1 LDLSMH
7 LSRQWWVPYLQQLR
21 HGTAYLGAAMT
32 VVIWIAAALHLLTFK
47 SQLFETVR
55 QHSANLARA
64 FERDIITSLR
74 GVDWTLQLL
83 RQHYLRQPNALDF
96 AALAKEL
103 TNGVSIQYVVIGPNG
118 FTTLSSVAAN
128 TPPIDLSDRE
138 HFRVHVESDRDTL
151 FISKPVLGRASGK
164 WTIQLTRRIIG
175 TNGAFGGV
183 IVASV
188 EPGHFS
194 RLYDDIDVGRTGAI
208 ALFGEDGLVRSRKGA
223 TEDGAGQ
230 SIANSRFFEVTRS
243 APEGSYNE
251 LSPIDGAQQV
261 GSFRHV
267 QGFPLIV
274 SVGFG
279 EDEVLTSYRSEL
291 AKTLGAAATLT
302 LLLLSG
308 IGFSTRYR
316 AAHQST
322 TDALR
327 EAEQIALTR
336 TLELK
341 AGEEREANL
350 RRDVAMRQEVAAFNN
365 ELVGSVKAFTAMIE
379 RLTTAST
386 ALNAAAS
393 RAREGSSSVA
403 DAANRA
409 AQRVAE
415 VASAAKQ
422 LTATAD
428 DVADKTRQSAVI
440 FRDAQRGADAT
451 NVAVENLNSA
461 VPQIETVVS
470 TIHKVAGQTSLLALN
485 ATIEAARA
493 GEAGRGFSVVAS
505 EVKALA
511 TQTASATQVI
521 RAQIDAIQAAGVA
534 SIVALQDIRQQISA
548 VEKIS
553 SSVNETVVEHCTSA
567 RGIADTIR
575 ATAVETET
583 VSANAKALAMATH
596 SASESVDD
604 VIEVANTLSAEANR
618 ISAAID
624 GFLHAFKVA

>member
-1 LDLSMH
+1 MH
-7 LSRQWWVPYLQQLR
+7 LLRQWWGPYLQQLR
-21 HGTAYLGAAMT
+21 HGTAYLAAAMT

-47 SQLFETVR
+47 SQLLESVR

-83 RQHYLRQPNALDF
+83 RQHYLRQPNAVDF
-96 AALAKEL
+96 AAHAEEL
-103 TNGVSIQYVVIGPNG
+103 TDGVSSQYVIVGPNG
-118 FTTLSSVAAN
+118 FTTLSSVSAN
-128 TPPIDLSDRE
+128 TTPIDLSDRE

-164 WTIQLTRRIIG
+164 WTIQLTRRI
-175 TNGAFGGV
+175 TAANGAFGGV

-188 EPGHFS
+188 EPSHFS
-194 RLYDDIDVGRTGAI
+194 RFYNDIDVGRTGAI
-208 ALFGEDGLVRSRKGA
+208 ALFGEDGLVRSRRGA
-223 TEDGAGQ
+223 TEDDAGQ
-230 SIANSRFFEVTRS
+230 SIANSRFFEVARS

-251 LSPIDGAQQV
+251 LSPHDGARQV

-274 SVGFG
+274 SVSFG
-279 EDEVLTSYRSEL
+279 EDEVLTSYRGEL
-291 AKTLGAAATLT
+291 VKALGAAATLT
-302 LLLLSG
+302 LLLLAG

-316 AAHQST
+316 AVHQST

-327 EAEQIALTR
+327 EAEQLALTR

-341 AGEEREANL
+341 EGEEREANL
-350 RRDVAMRQEVAAFNN
+350 RRDVAMRQEVATFNK
-365 ELVGSVKAFTAMIE
+365 ELVESVKAFTAMIA
-379 RLTTAST
+379 RLTAAST
-386 ALNAAAS
+386 SLNDAAV

-415 VASAAKQ
+415 VASAAHQ
-422 LTATAD
+422 LATTAD
-428 DVADKTRQSAVI
+428 DVADKTSQSAVI

-451 NVAVENLNSA
+451 NIAIENLNNA

-470 TIHKVAGQTSLLALN
+470 TIHRVAGQTSLLALN

-511 TQTASATQVI
+511 TQTASATQLI

-534 SIVALQDIRQQISA
+534 SVEALQDIREQISA

-553 SSVNETVVEHCTSA
+553 SSVNETVVGHCNSA
-567 RGIADTIR
+567 RDIADTIR
-575 ATAVETET
+575 ATAAETET
-583 VSANAKALAMATH
+583 VSTNATALAMATH
-596 SASESVDD
+596 SASESADD
-604 VIEVANTLSAEANR
+604 VIEVANSLSTEANR

-624 GFLHAFKVA
+624 GFLNALKAA

>member
-1 LDLSMH
+1 MH
-7 LSRQWWVPYLQQLR
+7 FLRQWWGPYLQQLR
-21 HGTAYLGAAMT
+21 HGTAYLAAAMT
-32 VVIWIAAALHLLTFK
+32 VVIWAAAALHLLTFK
-47 SQLFETVR
+47 SQLFESVR

-83 RQHYLRQPNALDF
+83 RQHYLRQPNAVDF
-96 AALAKEL
+96 AARAEEL
-103 TNGVSIQYVVIGPNG
+103 TDGVSIQYVIVGPNG
-118 FTTLSSVAAN
+118 FTTLSSVSGN
-128 TPPIDLSDRE
+128 TTPIDLSDRE
-138 HFRVHVESDRDTL
+138 HFRVHVGSDRDTL
-151 FISKPVLGRASGK
+151 FISKPVLGRVSGK
-164 WTIQLTRRIIG
+164 WTIQLTRRI
-175 TNGAFGGV
+175 TAADGAFAGV

-188 EPGHFS
+188 EPSHFS
-194 RLYDDIDVGRTGAI
+194 RFYNDIYVGRMGEI
-208 ALFGEDGLVRSRKGA
+208 ALFGEDGLMRSRRGA
-223 TEDGAGQ
+223 TEDDAGQ

-243 APEGSYNE
+243 APEGTYNE

-291 AKTLGAAATLT
+291 VKALGAAATLT
-302 LLLLSG
+302 LLLLAG

-316 AAHQST
+316 AVHQST

-327 EAEQIALTR
+327 EAEQLALTR

-350 RRDVAMRQEVAAFNN
+350 RRDVAMRQEVATFNN
-365 ELVGSVKAFTAMIE
+365 ELVESVKAFTAMIA
-379 RLTTAST
+379 RLTAAST
-386 ALNAAAS
+386 SLNDAAV

-415 VASAAKQ
+415 VASAAHQ
-422 LTATAD
+422 LASTAD
-428 DVADKTRQSAVI
+428 DVADKTSQSAVI

-451 NVAVENLNSA
+451 NIAIENLNNA

-470 TIHKVAGQTSLLALN
+470 TIHRVAGQTSLLALN

-511 TQTASATQVI
+511 TQTASATQLI

-534 SIVALQDIRQQISA
+534 SVEALQDIREQISA

-553 SSVNETVVEHCTSA
+553 SSVNETVVEHCSSA
-567 RGIADTIR
+567 RDIADTIR
-575 ATAVETET
+575 ATAAETET
-583 VSANAKALAMATH
+583 VSTNATALAMATH
-596 SASESVDD
+596 SASEAADD
-604 VIEVANTLSAEANR
+604 VLDVANSLSTEANR

-624 GFLHAFKVA
+624 GFLNALKAA

>member
-1 LDLSMH
+1 MRLL
-7 LSRQWWVPYLQQLR
+7 RQWRGPHLQQLR
-21 HGTAYLGAAMT
+21 HGTAYLAAAMT
-32 VVIWIAAALHLLTFK
+32 VVIWAAAALHLLTFK
-47 SQLFETVR
+47 SQLFESVR

-74 GVDWTLQLL
+74 GVDWTLQQL
-83 RQHYLRQPNALDF
+83 RQHYLRQPNAVDF
-96 AALAKEL
+96 AARAEEL
-103 TNGVSIQYVVIGPNG
+103 TDGVSIQYVIIGPNG
-118 FTTLSSVAAN
+118 FTTVSSVSAN
-128 TPPIDLSDRE
+128 TTPLDLSDRE

-164 WTIQLTRRIIG
+164 WTIQLTRRI
-175 TNGAFGGV
+175 TAANGAFGGV

-188 EPGHFS
+188 EPSHFS
-194 RLYDDIDVGRTGAI
+194 RFYNDIDVGRTGAI
-208 ALFGEDGLVRSRKGA
+208 ALFGEDGLVRSRRGA

-279 EDEVLTSYRSEL
+279 EDEVLTSYRTEL
-291 AKTLGAAATLT
+291 TKTFGTAATLT
-302 LLLLSG
+302 LLLLAG
-308 IGFSTRYR
+308 ISFSTRYR
-316 AAHQST
+316 AVHQST

-327 EAEQIALTR
+327 EAEQLALTR

-350 RRDVAMRQEVAAFNN
+350 RRDVAMRQEVATFNK
-365 ELVGSVKAFTAMIE
+365 ELVESVKAFTAMIA
-379 RLTTAST
+379 RLTAAST
-386 ALNAAAS
+386 SLNDAAL

-415 VASAAKQ
+415 VASAAHQ
-422 LTATAD
+422 LVTTAD
-428 DVADKTRQSAVI
+428 DVADKTSQSAVI
-440 FRDAQRGADAT
+440 FRDAQRGTDAT
-451 NVAVENLNSA
+451 NIAIENLNSA

-470 TIHKVAGQTSLLALN
+470 TIHRVAGQTSLLALN

-511 TQTASATQVI
+511 TQTASATQLI

-534 SIVALQDIRQQISA
+534 SVEALQDIRQQISA

-553 SSVNETVVEHCTSA
+553 SSVNETVVGHCNSA
-567 RGIADTIR
+567 RDIADTIR
-575 ATAVETET
+575 ATAAETET
-583 VSANAKALAMATH
+583 VSTSATALAMATH
-596 SASESVDD
+596 SASESADD
-604 VIEVANTLSAEANR
+604 VLEVANSLSTEANR

-624 GFLHAFKVA
+624 GFLNALKAA

>member
-1 LDLSMH
+1 MRLL
-7 LSRQWWVPYLQQLR
+7 RQWRGAHLQQLR
-21 HGTAYLGAAMT
+21 HGTAYLAAAMT
-32 VVIWIAAALHLLTFK
+32 VVIWAAAALHLLTFK
-47 SQLFETVR
+47 SQLFESVR

-74 GVDWTLQLL
+74 GVDWTLQQL
-83 RQHYLRQPNALDF
+83 RQHYLRQPNAVDF
-96 AALAKEL
+96 AARAEEL
-103 TNGVSIQYVVIGPNG
+103 TDGVSIQYVIIGPNG
-118 FTTLSSVAAN
+118 FTTVSSVSAN
-128 TPPIDLSDRE
+128 TTPIDLSDRE

-151 FISKPVLGRASGK
+151 FISKPVLGRVSGK
-164 WTIQLTRRIIG
+164 WTIQMTRRI
-175 TNGAFGGV
+175 TAADGAFGGV

-188 EPGHFS
+188 EPSHFS
-194 RLYDDIDVGRTGAI
+194 RFYNDIAVGRTGAI
-208 ALFGEDGLVRSRKGA
+208 ALFGEDGLVRSRRGA

-267 QGFPLIV
+267 RGFPLIV

-279 EDEVLTSYRSEL
+279 EDEVLTSYRTEL
-291 AKTLGAAATLT
+291 TKTFGAAATLT
-302 LLLLSG
+302 LLLLAG
-308 IGFSTRYR
+308 ISFSTRYR
-316 AAHQST
+316 AVHQST

-327 EAEQIALTR
+327 EAEQLALTR

-350 RRDVAMRQEVAAFNN
+350 RRDVAMRQEVATFNK
-365 ELVGSVKAFTAMIE
+365 ELVESVKAFTAMIA
-379 RLTTAST
+379 RLTAAST
-386 ALNAAAS
+386 SLNDAAL

-415 VASAAKQ
+415 VASAAHQ
-422 LTATAD
+422 LVTTAD
-428 DVADKTRQSAVI
+428 DVADKTSQSAVI
-440 FRDAQRGADAT
+440 FRDAQRGTDAT
-451 NVAVENLNSA
+451 NIAIENLNSA

-470 TIHKVAGQTSLLALN
+470 TIHRVAGQTSLLALN

-511 TQTASATQVI
+511 TQTASATQLI

-534 SIVALQDIRQQISA
+534 SVEALQDIRQQISA

-553 SSVNETVVEHCTSA
+553 SSVNETVVGHCNSA
-567 RGIADTIR
+567 RDIADTIR
-575 ATAVETET
+575 ATAAETET
-583 VSANAKALAMATH
+583 VSTSATALAMATH
-596 SASESVDD
+596 SASESADD
-604 VIEVANTLSAEANR
+604 VLEVANSLSTEANR

-624 GFLHAFKVA
+624 GFLNALKAA

>member
-1 LDLSMH
+1 MH
-7 LSRQWWVPYLQQLR
+7 LLRQRWGPYLQQLR
-21 HGTAYLGAAMT
+21 HGTAYLAAAMT
-32 VVIWIAAALHLLTFK
+32 VVIWGAAALHLLTFK
-47 SQLFETVR
+47 SQLFESVA

-74 GVDWTLQLL
+74 GVDWTIQLL
-83 RQHYLRQPNALDF
+83 RQHYLRQPDALDF
-96 AALAKEL
+96 PALAKEL
-103 TNGVSIQYVVIGPNG
+103 SNGVSIQYVIVGPNG
-118 FTTLSSVAAN
+118 LTALSSASAN
-128 TPPIDLSDRE
+128 TTPIDLSDRE

-151 FISKPVLGRASGK
+151 FISKPVLGRVSGK
-164 WTIQLTRRIIG
+164 WTIQLTRRITAADG
-175 TNGAFGGV
+175 TFAGV

-188 EPGHFS
+188 EPSHFS
-194 RLYDDIDVGRTGAI
+194 RFYNDIDVGRKGAI
-208 ALFGEDGLVRSRKGA
+208 ALFGEDGLVRSRRGA

-230 SIANSRFFEVTRS
+230 SIANSRFFEVTRG

-251 LSPIDGAQQV
+251 LSPLDGAQQV

-279 EDEVLTSYRSEL
+279 EDEVLTSYRTEL
-291 AKTLGAAATLT
+291 TKTFGATATLT
-302 LLLLSG
+302 LLLLAG

-316 AAHQST
+316 AVHQST

-327 EAEQIALTR
+327 EAEQLALTR
-336 TLELK
+336 ALELK
-341 AGEEREANL
+341 AGQEREANL
-350 RRDVAMRQEVAAFNN
+350 RRDVGMRQEVAAFNN
-365 ELVGSVKAFTAMIE
+365 ELVESVKAFTAMIA
-379 RLTTAST
+379 RLTATST
-386 ALNAAAS
+386 ALNDAAL

-415 VASAAKQ
+415 VASAAHQ
-422 LTATAD
+422 LATTAD
-428 DVADKTRQSAVI
+428 DVADKTSQSAVI

-451 NVAVENLNSA
+451 NIAIENLNGA

-470 TIHKVAGQTSLLALN
+470 TIHRVAGQTSLLALN

-511 TQTASATQVI
+511 TQTASATQLI

-534 SIVALQDIRQQISA
+534 SIGALQDIRQQISA

-553 SSVNETVVEHCTSA
+553 SSVNETVVGHCSSA
-567 RGIADTIR
+567 RDIADTIR
-575 ATAVETET
+575 ATAAETET
-583 VSANAKALAMATH
+583 VSANATALAMATH

-604 VIEVANTLSAEANR
+604 VLEVANSLTTEANR

-624 GFLHAFKVA
+624 GFLHALKAA

>member
-1 LDLSMH
+1 MH
-7 LSRQWWVPYLQQLR
+7 LLRQWWGPYLQQLR
-21 HGTAYLGAAMT
+21 HGTAYLAAAMT
-32 VVIWIAAALHLLTFK
+32 VVIWIAAALHLLAFK
-47 SQLFETVR
+47 SQLFESVR

-64 FERDIITSLR
+64 FERDVITSLR
-74 GVDWTLQLL
+74 GVDWTLQQL
-83 RQHYLRQPNALDF
+83 RQHYLRQPNAVDF
-96 AALAKEL
+96 AARAEEL
-103 TNGVSIQYVVIGPNG
+103 TDGVSIQYVVVGPNG
-118 FTTLSSVAAN
+118 FTTLSSVSSN
-128 TPPIDLSDRE
+128 TTPVDLSDRE
-138 HFRVHVESDRDTL
+138 HFRVHVGSDRDTL
-151 FISKPVLGRASGK
+151 FISKPVLGRVSGK
-164 WTIQLTRRIIG
+164 WTIQLTRRI
-175 TNGAFGGV
+175 TAANGAFGGV

-188 EPGHFS
+188 EPSHFS
-194 RLYDDIDVGRTGAI
+194 RFYNDIDVGRMGEI
-208 ALFGEDGLVRSRKGA
+208 ALFGEDGLVRSRRGA
-223 TEDGAGQ
+223 TEDDAGQ

-279 EDEVLTSYRSEL
+279 EDEVLASYRTEL
-291 AKTLGAAATLT
+291 TKTFGAAATLT
-302 LLLLSG
+302 LLLLAG
-308 IGFSTRYR
+308 ISFSTRYR
-316 AAHQST
+316 AVHQST

-327 EAEQIALTR
+327 EAEQLALTR

-350 RRDVAMRQEVAAFNN
+350 RRDVAMRQEVATFNN
-365 ELVGSVKAFTAMIE
+365 ELVESVKSFTAMIA
-379 RLTTAST
+379 RLTAAST
-386 ALNAAAS
+386 SLNDAAL

-415 VASAAKQ
+415 VASAAHQ
-422 LTATAD
+422 LVTTAD
-428 DVADKTRQSAVI
+428 DVADKASQSAVI

-451 NVAVENLNSA
+451 NIAIENLNSA

-470 TIHKVAGQTSLLALN
+470 TIHRVAGQTSLLALN

-511 TQTASATQVI
+511 TQTASATQLI

-534 SIVALQDIRQQISA
+534 SVEALQDIRQQISA

-553 SSVNETVVEHCTSA
+553 SGVNETVVGHCNSA
-567 RGIADTIR
+567 RDIADTIR
-575 ATAVETET
+575 ATAAETET
-583 VSANAKALAMATH
+583 VSTNATALAMATH
-596 SASESVDD
+596 SASESADD
-604 VIEVANTLSAEANR
+604 VLEVANSLSTEANR

-624 GFLHAFKVA
+624 GFLNALKAA

>member
-1 LDLSMH
+1 MRLL
-7 LSRQWWVPYLQQLR
+7 RQWRGPHLQQLR
-21 HGTAYLGAAMT
+21 HGTAYLAAAMT
-32 VVIWIAAALHLLTFK
+32 VVIWAAAALHLLTFK
-47 SQLFETVR
+47 SQIFESVR

-74 GVDWTLQLL
+74 GVDWTLQQL
-83 RQHYLRQPNALDF
+83 RQHYLRQPNAVDF
-96 AALAKEL
+96 AARAEEL
-103 TNGVSIQYVVIGPNG
+103 TDGVSIQYVIIGPNG
-118 FTTLSSVAAN
+118 FTTVSSVSAN
-128 TPPIDLSDRE
+128 TTPLDLSDRE

-164 WTIQLTRRIIG
+164 WTIQLTRRI
-175 TNGAFGGV
+175 TAANGAFGGV

-188 EPGHFS
+188 EPSHFS
-194 RLYDDIDVGRTGAI
+194 RFYNDIDVGRTGAI
-208 ALFGEDGLVRSRKGA
+208 ALFGEDGLVRSRRGA

-230 SIANSRFFEVTRS
+230 SIANSRFFEVTRG

-279 EDEVLTSYRSEL
+279 EDEVLTSYRTEL
-291 AKTLGAAATLT
+291 TKTFGTAATLT
-302 LLLLSG
+302 LLLLAG
-308 IGFSTRYR
+308 ISFSTRYR
-316 AAHQST
+316 AVHQST

-327 EAEQIALTR
+327 EAEQLALTR

-350 RRDVAMRQEVAAFNN
+350 RRDVAMRQEVATFNK
-365 ELVGSVKAFTAMIE
+365 ELVESVKAFTAMIA
-379 RLTTAST
+379 RLTAAST
-386 ALNAAAS
+386 SLNDAAL

-415 VASAAKQ
+415 VASAAHQ
-422 LTATAD
+422 LVTTAD
-428 DVADKTRQSAVI
+428 DVADKTSQSAVI
-440 FRDAQRGADAT
+440 FRDAQRGTDAT
-451 NVAVENLNSA
+451 NIAIENLNSA

-470 TIHKVAGQTSLLALN
+470 TIHRVAGQTSLLALN

-511 TQTASATQVI
+511 TQTASATQLI

-534 SIVALQDIRQQISA
+534 SVEALQDIRQQISA

-553 SSVNETVVEHCTSA
+553 SSVNETVVGHCNSA
-567 RGIADTIR
+567 RDIADTIR
-575 ATAVETET
+575 ATAAETET
-583 VSANAKALAMATH
+583 VSTSATALAMATH
-596 SASESVDD
+596 SASESADD
-604 VIEVANTLSAEANR
+604 VLEVANSLSTEANR

-624 GFLHAFKVA
+624 GFLNALKAA

>member
-1 LDLSMH
+1 MRLL
-7 LSRQWWVPYLQQLR
+7 RQWRGPHLQQLR
-21 HGTAYLGAAMT
+21 HGTAYLAAAMT
-32 VVIWIAAALHLLTFK
+32 VVIWAAAALHLLTFK
-47 SQLFETVR
+47 SQIFESVR

-74 GVDWTLQLL
+74 GVDWTLQQL
-83 RQHYLRQPNALDF
+83 RQHYLRQPNAVDF
-96 AALAKEL
+96 AARAEEL
-103 TNGVSIQYVVIGPNG
+103 TDGVSIQYVIIGPNG
-118 FTTLSSVAAN
+118 FTTVSSVSAN
-128 TPPIDLSDRE
+128 TTPLDLSDRE

-164 WTIQLTRRIIG
+164 WTIQLTRRI
-175 TNGAFGGV
+175 TAANGAFGGV

-188 EPGHFS
+188 EPSHFS
-194 RLYDDIDVGRTGAI
+194 RFYNDIDVGRTGAI
-208 ALFGEDGLVRSRKGA
+208 ALFGEDGLVRSRRGA

-279 EDEVLTSYRSEL
+279 EDEVLTSYRTEL
-291 AKTLGAAATLT
+291 TKTFGTAATLT
-302 LLLLSG
+302 LLLLAG
-308 IGFSTRYR
+308 ISFSTRYR
-316 AAHQST
+316 AVHQST

-327 EAEQIALTR
+327 EAEQLALTR

-350 RRDVAMRQEVAAFNN
+350 RRDVAMRQEVATFNK
-365 ELVGSVKAFTAMIE
+365 ELVESVKAFTAMIA
-379 RLTTAST
+379 RLTAAST
-386 ALNAAAS
+386 SLNDAAL

-415 VASAAKQ
+415 VASAAHQ
-422 LTATAD
+422 LVTTAD
-428 DVADKTRQSAVI
+428 DVADKTSQSAVI
-440 FRDAQRGADAT
+440 FRDAQRGTDAT
-451 NVAVENLNSA
+451 NIAIENLNSA

-470 TIHKVAGQTSLLALN
+470 TIHRVAGQTSLLALN

-511 TQTASATQVI
+511 TQTASATQLI

-534 SIVALQDIRQQISA
+534 SVEALQDIRQQISA

-553 SSVNETVVEHCTSA
+553 SSVNETVVGHCNSA
-567 RGIADTIR
+567 RDIADTIR
-575 ATAVETET
+575 ATAAETET
-583 VSANAKALAMATH
+583 VSTSATALAMATH
-596 SASESVDD
+596 SASESADD
-604 VIEVANTLSAEANR
+604 VLEVANSLSTEANR

-624 GFLHAFKVA
+624 GFLNALKAA

>member
-1 LDLSMH
+1 MRLL
-7 LSRQWWVPYLQQLR
+7 RQWRGAHLQQLR
-21 HGTAYLGAAMT
+21 HGTAYLAAAMT
-32 VVIWIAAALHLLTFK
+32 VVIWAAAALHLLTFK
-47 SQLFETVR
+47 SQLFESVR

-74 GVDWTLQLL
+74 GVDWTLQQL
-83 RQHYLRQPNALDF
+83 RQHYLRQPNAVDF
-96 AALAKEL
+96 AARAEEL
-103 TNGVSIQYVVIGPNG
+103 TDGVSIQYVIIGPNG
-118 FTTLSSVAAN
+118 FTTVSSVSAN
-128 TPPIDLSDRE
+128 TTPIDLSDRE

-151 FISKPVLGRASGK
+151 FISKPVLGRVSGK
-164 WTIQLTRRIIG
+164 WTIQMTRRI
-175 TNGAFGGV
+175 TAADGAFGGV

-188 EPGHFS
+188 EPSHFS
-194 RLYDDIDVGRTGAI
+194 RFYNDIAVGRTGAI
-208 ALFGEDGLVRSRKGA
+208 ALFGEDGLVRSRRGA

-267 QGFPLIV
+267 RGFPLIV

-279 EDEVLTSYRSEL
+279 EDEVLTSYRTEL
-291 AKTLGAAATLT
+291 TKTSGAAATLT
-302 LLLLSG
+302 LLLLAG
-308 IGFSTRYR
+308 ISFSTRYR
-316 AAHQST
+316 AVHQST

-327 EAEQIALTR
+327 EAEQLALTR

-350 RRDVAMRQEVAAFNN
+350 RRDVAMRQEVATFNK
-365 ELVGSVKAFTAMIE
+365 ELVESVKAFTAMIA
-379 RLTTAST
+379 RLTAAST
-386 ALNAAAS
+386 SLNDAAL

-415 VASAAKQ
+415 VASAAHQ
-422 LTATAD
+422 LVTTAD
-428 DVADKTRQSAVI
+428 DVADKTSQSAVI
-440 FRDAQRGADAT
+440 FRDAQRGTDAT
-451 NVAVENLNSA
+451 NIAIENLNSA

-470 TIHKVAGQTSLLALN
+470 TIHRVAGQTSLLALN

-511 TQTASATQVI
+511 TQTASATQLI

-534 SIVALQDIRQQISA
+534 SVEALQDIRQQISA

-553 SSVNETVVEHCTSA
+553 SSVNETVVGHCNSA
-567 RGIADTIR
+567 RDIADTIR
-575 ATAVETET
+575 ATAAETET
-583 VSANAKALAMATH
+583 VSTSATALAMATH
-596 SASESVDD
+596 SASESADD
-604 VIEVANTLSAEANR
+604 VLEVANSLSTEANR

-624 GFLHAFKVA
+624 GFLNALKAA

>member
-1 LDLSMH
+1 MH
-7 LSRQWWVPYLQQLR
+7 FLRQWWGPYLQQLR
-21 HGTAYLGAAMT
+21 HGTAYLAAAMT
-32 VVIWIAAALHLLTFK
+32 VVIWAAAALHLLTFK
-47 SQLFETVR
+47 SQLFESVR

-83 RQHYLRQPNALDF
+83 RQHYLRQPNAVDF
-96 AALAKEL
+96 AARAEEL
-103 TNGVSIQYVVIGPNG
+103 TDGVSIQYVIVGPNG
-118 FTTLSSVAAN
+118 FTTLSSVSGN
-128 TPPIDLSDRE
+128 TTPIDLSDRE
-138 HFRVHVESDRDTL
+138 HFRVHVGSDRDTL
-151 FISKPVLGRASGK
+151 FISKPVLGRVSGK
-164 WTIQLTRRIIG
+164 WTIQLTRRI
-175 TNGAFGGV
+175 TAADGAFAGV

-188 EPGHFS
+188 EPSHFS
-194 RLYDDIDVGRTGAI
+194 RFYNDINVGRMGEI
-208 ALFGEDGLVRSRKGA
+208 ALFGEDGLMRSRRGA
-223 TEDGAGQ
+223 TEDDAGQ

-243 APEGSYNE
+243 APEGTYNE

-291 AKTLGAAATLT
+291 VKALGAAATLT
-302 LLLLSG
+302 LLLVAG

-316 AAHQST
+316 AVHQST

-327 EAEQIALTR
+327 EAEQLALTR

-350 RRDVAMRQEVAAFNN
+350 RRDVAMRQEVATFNN
-365 ELVGSVKAFTAMIE
+365 ELVESVKAFTAMIA
-379 RLTTAST
+379 RLTAAST
-386 ALNAAAS
+386 SLNDAAV

-415 VASAAKQ
+415 VASAAHQ
-422 LTATAD
+422 LASTAD
-428 DVADKTRQSAVI
+428 DVADKTSQSAVI

-451 NVAVENLNSA
+451 NIAIENLNNA

-470 TIHKVAGQTSLLALN
+470 TIHRVAGQTSLLALN

-511 TQTASATQVI
+511 TQTASATQLI

-534 SIVALQDIRQQISA
+534 SVEALQDIREQISA

-553 SSVNETVVEHCTSA
+553 SSVNETVVEHCSSA
-567 RGIADTIR
+567 RDIADTIR
-575 ATAVETET
+575 ATAAETET
-583 VSANAKALAMATH
+583 VSTNATALAMATH
-596 SASESVDD
+596 SASEAADD
-604 VIEVANTLSAEANR
+604 VLDVANSLSTEANR

-624 GFLHAFKVA
+624 GFLNALKAA

>member
-1 LDLSMH
+1 MH
-7 LSRQWWVPYLQQLR
+7 LLHQWWRPYLQQLR

-32 VVIWIAAALHLLTFK
+32 VVIWTAAALHLLTFK
-47 SQLFETVR
+47 SQLFESVR

-64 FERDIITSLR
+64 FERDVITSLR
-74 GVDWTLQLL
+74 GVDWTVQLL
-83 RQHYLRQPNALDF
+83 RQHYLREPNSLDF
-96 AALAKEL
+96 AALAREL
-103 TNGVSIQYVVIGPNG
+103 TNGVSIQYVIIGPNG
-118 FTTLSSVAAN
+118 FTTLSSVATN
-128 TPPIDLSDRE
+128 TTPINLSDRE
-138 HFRVHVESDRDTL
+138 HFRVHLESNRDTL
-151 FISKPVLGRASGK
+151 FVSKPVLGRTSGK
-164 WTIQLTRRIIG
+164 WTIQLTRRLAAAD
-175 TNGAFGGV
+175 GAFAGV

-188 EPGHFS
+188 EPSYFS
-194 RLYDDIDVGRTGAI
+194 RLYNNIDVGRTGAI
-208 ALFGEDGLVRSRKGA
+208 ALFGEDGVVRSRKGV
-223 TEDGAGQ
+223 TEDGTGQ
-230 SIANSRFFEVTRS
+230 PIMDSRFFEVIRS
-243 APEGSYNE
+243 APEGPYNE
-251 LSPIDGAQQV
+251 FSPIDGTRQL

-267 QGFPLIV
+267 QDFPLIV

-291 AKTLGAAATLT
+291 AKTLGATATLT
-302 LLLLSG
+302 LLLLAG
-308 IGFSTRYR
+308 ISFSARFR

-327 EAEQIALTR
+327 EAEQLALTR

-350 RRDVAMRQEVAAFNN
+350 RRDVAMRQEIAAFNN
-365 ELVGSVKAFTAMIE
+365 ELVGSVKAFTAMID
-379 RLTTAST
+379 RLTAAST
-386 ALNAAAS
+386 SLNTAAL
-393 RAREGSSSVA
+393 RARERSSSVA

-409 AQRVAE
+409 ARRVAD
-415 VASAAKQ
+415 VASAANQ
-422 LTATAD
+422 LAATAD

-440 FRDAQRGADAT
+440 FRDAQRGTDAT
-451 NVAVENLNSA
+451 NIAIEKLNSA

-521 RAQIDAIQAAGVA
+521 RAQIDAIQAAGAA
-534 SIVALQDIRQQISA
+534 STKVLQDIRQQILA

-553 SSVNETVVEHCTSA
+553 SSVNGTVIDHCASA

-575 ATAVETET
+575 ATAAETET

-604 VIEVANTLSAEANR
+604 VLEVASTLSTEANR
-618 ISAAID
+618 VSAAID
-624 GFLHAFKVA
+624 GFLHSLKVA

>member
-1 LDLSMH
+1 MRLL
-7 LSRQWWVPYLQQLR
+7 RQWRGPHLQQLR
-21 HGTAYLGAAMT
+21 HGTAYLAAAMT
-32 VVIWIAAALHLLTFK
+32 VVIWAAAALHLLTFK
-47 SQLFETVR
+47 SQLFESVR

-74 GVDWTLQLL
+74 GVDWTLQQL
-83 RQHYLRQPNALDF
+83 RQHYLRQPNAVDF
-96 AALAKEL
+96 AARAEEL
-103 TNGVSIQYVVIGPNG
+103 TDGVSIQYVIIGPNG
-118 FTTLSSVAAN
+118 FTTVSSVSAN
-128 TPPIDLSDRE
+128 TTPIDLSDRE

-164 WTIQLTRRIIG
+164 WTIQLTRRI
-175 TNGAFGGV
+175 TAANGAFGGV

-188 EPGHFS
+188 EPSHFS
-194 RLYDDIDVGRTGAI
+194 RFYNDIDVGRTGAI
-208 ALFGEDGLVRSRKGA
+208 ALFGEDGLVRSRRGA

-279 EDEVLTSYRSEL
+279 EDEVLTSYRTEL
-291 AKTLGAAATLT
+291 TKTSGAAATLT
-302 LLLLSG
+302 LLLLAG
-308 IGFSTRYR
+308 ISFSTRYR
-316 AAHQST
+316 AVHQST

-327 EAEQIALTR
+327 EAEQLALTR

-350 RRDVAMRQEVAAFNN
+350 RRDVAMRQEVAAFNK
-365 ELVGSVKAFTAMIE
+365 ELVESVKAFTAMIA
-379 RLTTAST
+379 RLTAAST
-386 ALNAAAS
+386 SLNDAAL

-415 VASAAKQ
+415 VASAAHQ
-422 LTATAD
+422 LVTTAD
-428 DVADKTRQSAVI
+428 DVADKTSQSAVI
-440 FRDAQRGADAT
+440 FRDAQRGTDAT
-451 NVAVENLNSA
+451 NIAIENLNSA

-470 TIHKVAGQTSLLALN
+470 TIHRVAGQTSLLALN

-511 TQTASATQVI
+511 TQTASATQLI

-534 SIVALQDIRQQISA
+534 SVEALQDIRQQISA

-553 SSVNETVVEHCTSA
+553 SSVNETVVGHCNSA
-567 RGIADTIR
+567 RDIADTIR
-575 ATAVETET
+575 ATAAETET
-583 VSANAKALAMATH
+583 VSTSATALAMATH
-596 SASESVDD
+596 SASESADD
-604 VIEVANTLSAEANR
+604 VLEVANSLSTEANR

-624 GFLHAFKVA
+624 GFLNALKAA

>member
-1 LDLSMH
+1 MH
-7 LSRQWWVPYLQQLR
+7 LLHQWWGRYLQQLR

-32 VVIWIAAALHLLTFK
+32 VVIWTAAALHLLTFK
-47 SQLFETVR
+47 GQLFESVG

-74 GVDWTLQLL
+74 GVDWTVQLL
-83 RQHYLRQPNALDF
+83 RQHYLREPNALDF
-96 AALAKEL
+96 AALAREL
-103 TNGVSIQYVVIGPNG
+103 TNGVSIQYVIVGPNG
-118 FTTLSSVAAN
+118 FTSLSSVAGN
-128 TPPIDLSDRE
+128 TTPIDLSDRE

-151 FISKPVLGRASGK
+151 FVSKPVLGRVSGK
-164 WTIQLTRRIIG
+164 WTIQLTRRI
-175 TNGAFGGV
+175 TAADGAFGGV

-188 EPGHFS
+188 EPSHFS
-194 RLYDDIDVGRTGAI
+194 HLYNDIDVGRTGAI
-208 ALFGEDGLVRSRKGA
+208 AVFGEDGLVRSRKGA

-230 SIANSRFFEVTRS
+230 SIANSRFFEVTRGV
-243 APEGSYNE
+243 PEGSYNE
-251 LSPIDGAQQV
+251 LNPIDGTRQL

-267 QGFPLIV
+267 HDFPLIV

-291 AKTLGAAATLT
+291 AKTLGATATLT
-302 LLLLSG
+302 LLLWAG
-308 IGFSTRYR
+308 IAFSTRYR
-316 AAHQST
+316 VAHQST
-322 TDALR
+322 SDALR
-327 EAEQIALTR
+327 EAEQLALTR

-350 RRDVAMRQEVAAFNN
+350 RRDVAMRQEVTAFNN

-379 RLTTAST
+379 RLTAAST
-386 ALNAAAS
+386 ALNTAAL

-409 AQRVAE
+409 AQRVGD
-415 VASAAKQ
+415 VASAANQ
-422 LTATAD
+422 LAATAD
-428 DVADKTRQSAVI
+428 DVADKTRQSAAI
-440 FRDAQRGADAT
+440 FRDAQRGTDAT
-451 NVAVENLNSA
+451 NVAIEKLNSA

-493 GEAGRGFSVVAS
+493 GEAGRGFSVVAT

-511 TQTASATQVI
+511 IQTASATQVI
-521 RAQIDAIQAAGVA
+521 RAQIDAIQAAGAA
-534 SIVALQDIRQQISA
+534 STKVLEDIRQQISA
-548 VEKIS
+548 VERIS
-553 SSVNETVVEHCTSA
+553 SSVNETVVDHCASA

-575 ATAVETET
+575 ATATETET

-604 VIEVANTLSAEANR
+604 VLEVASTLSAEANR

-624 GFLHAFKVA
+624 GFLHALKVA